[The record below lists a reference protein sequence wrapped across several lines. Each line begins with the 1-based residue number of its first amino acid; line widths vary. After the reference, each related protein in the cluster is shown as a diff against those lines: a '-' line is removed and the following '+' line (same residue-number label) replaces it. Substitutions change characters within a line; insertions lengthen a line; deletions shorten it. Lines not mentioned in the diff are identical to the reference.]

1 MRRLVRHL
9 AWLLVIALAVG
20 ACVRQVVLLPPDGG
34 GDGTDGGGTS
44 DGPGDAGIGDAGG
57 ID

>member
-1 MRRLVRHL
+1 VRHL

-34 GDGTDGGGTS
+34 GDGTDSGGTPS
-44 DGPGDAGIGDAGG
+44 DGPGDAGIEDAGG
-57 ID
+57 LD